1 MTDLVTDAAIDAAGG
16 PIDHELIEFM
26 TVDEQ
31 KAYRRSI
38 KKQLERAAPHI
49 AAEALRR
56 ASNEPLIQTLNVVD
70 AQESW
75 RLMLR
80 RLSDELE
87 GK

>member
-1 MTDLVTDAAIDAAGG
+1 MTDLVTDAAIDAA
-16 PIDHELIEFM
+16 IEKVNR
-26 TVDEQ
+26 TPLNEDPLVP
-31 KAYRRSI
+31 A
-38 KKQLERAAPHI
+38 LNAAAKFI
-49 AAEALRR
+49 VAAALRR
-56 ASNEPLIQTLNVVD
+56 ASNEPLRQTLNVVD

>member
-1 MTDLVTDAAIDAAGG
+1 MKDLVTDAAIDAAT
-16 PIDHELIEFM
+16 L
-26 TVDEQ
+26 
-31 KAYRRSI
+31 AYNVKTFNSEDGSTSVGFGDVGEI
-38 KKQLERAAPHI
+38 LNAAAKFI